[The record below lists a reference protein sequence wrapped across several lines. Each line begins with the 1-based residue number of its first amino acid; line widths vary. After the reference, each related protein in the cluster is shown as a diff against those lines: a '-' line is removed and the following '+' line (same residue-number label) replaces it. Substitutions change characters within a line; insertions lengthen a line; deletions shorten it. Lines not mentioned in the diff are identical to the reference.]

1 MPSRRFRLP
10 LTFDSKRQTAA
21 LQRYIETQRPYA
33 AYLPDNI
40 DFVAKNN
47 AFTREEFE
55 KIYLTASFMVV
66 AVGFFTALP
75 LSLPVDPRQRMNC
88 PKMNPSRVFTPEGQV
103 SWGGSCMAYDIPIQL
118 YQSLAVLI
126 LFFQPLQRRIP
137 GRLSAH
143 RNVYTRRRHPWF

>member
-10 LTFDSKRQTAA
+10 LTFESKRQTAA
-21 LQRYIETQRPYA
+21 IQRYIETQRPYA

-47 AFTREEFE
+47 AFTREQFE

-103 SWGGSCMAYDIPIQL
+103 SWGGSCMAYDILPQ
-118 YQSLAVLI
+118 
-126 LFFQPLQRRIP
+126 
-137 GRLSAH
+137 
-143 RNVYTRRRHPWF
+143 YTVPE